1 MRYYTYKAK
10 NVVEDGIAEYI
21 TISEDELRK
30 EYYPI
35 WLAKMTEKFGNE
47 VVDCNLMFEDFL
59 FEWTIFHNAVES
71 D

>member
-1 MRYYTYKAK
+1 MRYYTHKAK

-35 WLAKMTEKFGNE
+35 WLAKNGRD
-47 VVDCNLMFEDFL
+47 DCDLVFEDFL
-59 FEWTIFHNAVES
+59 FEWVISRNAIES
-71 D
+71 E